1 MNETSNVQAT
11 GTPNSVAAIATPKA
25 KPERKRKP
33 VANPGLA
40 LTRLGDVVPDAAKG
54 AIIIRKGEELR
65 DRDGN
70 IRHNKLG
77 ATMVSK
83 SLIIKA
89 PTGSDIQRDGE
100 KLVEA
105 TARANAIGR
114 AIKPAIMGRIAAAGA
129 DNAFMVRRY
138 TETPGKRDRIGLTLE
153 RVNVENMAIKFAR
166 EYGLKLEEV
175 YRKFPQ
181 LKPNKD
187 KAINVTEV

>member
-25 KPERKRKP
+25 KPERKRK
-33 VANPGLA
+33 VALVPWV
-40 LTRLGDVVPDAAKG
+40 LGQTVPSVKG
-54 AIIIRKGEELR
+54 KASGVEVTTIGQDTGRV
-65 DRDGN
+65 
-70 IRHNKLG
+70 NKLG
-77 ATMVSK
+77 KPIYSK
-83 SLIIKA
+83 SLKIVT
-89 PTGSDIQRDGE
+89 PTAKSVQRDGE
-100 KLVEA
+100 TLQA
-105 TARANAIGR
+105 AGSRALEIGR
-114 AIKPAIMGRIAAAGA
+114 AIKPAIMGRVNEAGA
-129 DNAFMVRRY
+129 DNAFIVRRY